1 MDMRGTTAG
10 ILGVMALAGLAGAV
24 LAQEPA
30 PQAVQTPKTFIEAV
44 KQVTGRPAYAHA
56 NWGLEVWSVDESKPL
71 YAMNG
76 DKLFIPG
83 STTKLF
89 TEGSALYLLGPDY
102 RFHTPLY
109 RTGRI
114 DKTGVLHGDLI
125 LVGSGDPNLS
135 DRVQPDGTLAFAD
148 EDHTYGGA
156 DSHLVGSDPIIVLHE
171 LAKAAKAAGIKRVT
185 GKVRVDVSLFP
196 ETDRDLGTGE
206 TISPVI
212 VNDNAIDIT
221 YGPGV
226 RQGDPASF
234 TINGPAVPYI
244 HFVNKI
250 VTIESGKGRVEDP
263 VTVDNKDG
271 SQTVTV
277 SGTVEK
283 SSGPVI
289 LAYAVAEPSRFAGML
304 MVKALRDE
312 GIKVAGKP
320 DAIKDDAAAERV
332 RRFYTD
338 AMRVGEHVSTP
349 LSTDVHLTLKVS
361 QNLHASTM
369 PFVMGAVLA
378 HAKDKIDAAG
388 FGEERMFLEKAGL
401 DLSGASQSD
410 GAGGSGVAYYT
421 PDFVVRYLDYMAHQP
436 HYQMF
441 HDSLPIL
448 GKDGTLVD
456 IQKQSPAVGQ
466 VFAKTGTYG
475 GRDLLNVGHMLTGK
489 GLAGYTT
496 AVDGRHLAFAFYVN
510 HVELKQPSSI
520 SDSAMAGQALGELAA
535 AAHLLPIGP

>member
-1 MDMRGTTAG
+1 MRGFISVVAG
-10 ILGVMALAGLAGAV
+10 LAALAGTA
-24 LAQEPA
+24 LAQDPA
-30 PQAVQTPKTFIEAV
+30 PKTFIEAV
-44 KQVTGRPAYAHA
+44 KQVTERPAYRHA
-56 NWGLEVWSVDESKPL
+56 NWGLEVWSVDEGKPL

-109 RTGRI
+109 RTGAI
-114 DKTGVLHGDLI
+114 DKKGVLHGDLI

-135 DRVQPDGTLAFAD
+135 DRVQADGTLAFAD

-156 DSHLVGSDPIIVLHE
+156 DSHLVGKDPIIVLHE
-171 LAKAAKAAGIKRVT
+171 LAKAAKEAGIKRVT
-185 GKVRVDVSLFP
+185 GKVRVDISLFP
-196 ETDRDLGTGE
+196 EGDRDLGTGE

-221 YGPGV
+221 YGPGAKE
-226 RQGDPASF
+226 GDAASF
-234 TINGPAVPYI
+234 VINGPAVPYI

-250 VTIESGKGRVEDP
+250 TTILSGKGKVEDP

-283 SSGPVI
+283 TSGPVI
-289 LAYAVAEPSRFAGML
+289 LAYAVAAPSRFAGVL
-304 MVKALRDE
+304 MTKALGDE

-320 DAIKDDAAAERV
+320 DAMKNAAETQKV
-332 RRFYTD
+332 RRLYSD
-338 AMRVGEHVSTP
+338 AMKVGEHVSTP

-361 QNLHASTM
+361 HNLHASTM

-378 HAKDKIDAAG
+378 QAEDKMDEAG
-388 FGEERMFLEKAGL
+388 FGEERAFLEKAGL
-401 DLSGASQSD
+401 DLTGASQAD
-410 GAGGSGVAYYT
+410 GAGGAGTAYYT
-421 PDFVVRYLDYMAHQP
+421 PDFVVHYLDYMAHQP

-441 HDSLPIL
+441 HDSLPVL

-456 IQKQSPAVGQ
+456 IQKQNPAAGH

-475 GRDLLNVGHMLTGK
+475 GRDLLNAGHMLTGK

-496 AVDGRHLAFAFYVN
+496 TADGRHLAFAFYVN
-510 HVELKQPSSI
+510 HVELKQPSEV
-520 SDSAMAGQALGELAA
+520 SDSTMAGQALGELSGA
-535 AAHLLPIGP
+535 LYSLPLQ

>member
-1 MDMRGTTAG
+1 
-10 ILGVMALAGLAGAV
+10 VALAGLISPAV
-24 LAQEPA
+24 AQDA
-30 PQAVQTPKTFIEAV
+30 QPKTFADAV
-44 KQVTGRPAYAHA
+44 KLVMERPAYRHA
-56 NWGLEVWSVDESKPL
+56 NWGLEVWSVDEQKPL
-71 YAMNG
+71 YVMNG

-109 RTGRI
+109 RTGAI
-114 DKTGVLHGDLI
+114 DKAGVLHGDLV

-135 DRVQPDGTLAFAD
+135 DRVQADGTLAFAD

-156 DSHLVGSDPIIVLHE
+156 DSHLVGKDPIIVLHE
-171 LAKAAKAAGIKRVT
+171 LAKAAKAKGIKRVT
-185 GKVRVDVSLFP
+185 GKVRIDTSLFP
-196 ETDRDLGTGE
+196 EGDRDLGTGE

-221 YGPGV
+221 YGPGGKD
-226 RQGDPASF
+226 GDLATF

-250 VTIESGKGRVEDP
+250 TTIATGKGKVEDP
-263 VTVDNKDG
+263 VTTDNKDG
-271 SQTVTV
+271 SQTVTIT
-277 SGTVEK
+277 GTVEK

-289 LAYAVAEPSRFAGML
+289 LAYAVAAPSRFAGVL
-304 MVKALRDE
+304 MTKALADE

-320 DAIKDDAAAERV
+320 DAMKDGPATAKARP
-332 RRFYTD
+332 FYRD
-338 AMRVGEHVSTP
+338 AMKVGEHVSTP

-361 QNLHASTM
+361 HNLHASTM

-378 HAKDKIDAAG
+378 QADEKMDEAG
-388 FGEERMFLEKAGL
+388 FGEERAFLEKAGL
-401 DLSGASQSD
+401 DLSGASQAD
-410 GAGGSGVAYYT
+410 GAGGAGTAYYT
-421 PDFVVRYLDYMAHQP
+421 PDFVVRYLDYMARQP

-456 IQKQSPAVGQ
+456 IQKQSPAAGK

-475 GRDLLNVGHMLTGK
+475 GRDLLNGKHMLTGK

-496 AVDGRHLAFAFYVN
+496 TVDGRHLAFAFYVN
-510 HVELKQPSSI
+510 HVELKEPSDI
-520 SDSAMAGQALGELAA
+520 SDSTMVGQALGELAA
-535 AAHLLPIGP
+535 AAHLLPIGAP